1 MHAEKEQAN
10 TTKLSSSCPGVL
22 CAAGSSATR
31 HVINANQD
39 RAERCDVC
47 GRWFRSRG
55 DLAVHGEEGAGGQDS
70 SIDVTTMASAG
81 CNRCTLKPDSNTG
94 VQCSECGRRFRRPGD
109 MKRHKCVAVR
119 ARPVK
124 EQRGAVQ
131 CSLCKGGH

>member
-22 CAAGSSATR
+22 CAAGSSEESATR

-39 RAERCDVC
+39 SSERCDVC

-81 CNRCTLKPDSNTG
+81 
-94 VQCSECGRRFRRPGD
+94 
-109 MKRHKCVAVR
+109 A
-119 ARPVK
+119 
-124 EQRGAVQ
+124 
-131 CSLCKGGH
+131 GGTQEYSVVSVVGGSAGLEI